1 VTGVAAHTF
10 IDVNTVIEVH
20 KIWNLI
26 DARPL
31 DRLAASEAFAY
42 WLQQGCVGPDLRMAI
57 HAGLGRR
64 NTRET
69 GLLDRSVAIAAINPK
84 SGHVVL
90 MAEGHRLRSSDASI
104 GDVGRALE
112 LPQAPAQPRDDNGN
126 YHQRSAGNCIAA
138 AWKNLHLGRVFR
150 LAGTVL
156 RLPARR
162 ITMIASHSRVTVF
175 TKTGDYNS

>member
-1 VTGVAAHTF
+1 MVLVT
-10 IDVNTVIEVH
+10 E
-20 KIWNLI
+20 
-26 DARPL
+26 
-31 DRLAASEAFAY
+31 
-42 WLQQGCVGPDLRMAI
+42 
-57 HAGLGRR
+57 R
-64 NTRET
+64 N
-69 GLLDRSVAIAAINPK
+69 
-84 SGHVVL
+84 
-90 MAEGHRLRSSDASI
+90 RLRSSHPGV
-104 GDVGRALE
+104 GDVGGALE

-162 ITMIASHSRVTVF
+162 ITMIAPHSRVTVF